1 MSNRN
6 ILMDTTENMVRNGH
20 LVSSATFQQLMGWAS
35 QQTVQAG
42 LTEKRIFSMALDG
55 EHYFPSF
62 FADSAYD
69 VKQLSAV
76 QRPLVTCQAA
86 PRCSFLCQKKALCE
100 VRRRSRPS
108 LRVNSCRLC
117 AAPQLLQKTNGL

>member
-76 QRPLVTCQAA
+76 TKTLGDLPGGAKMQFFV
-86 PRCSFLCQKKALCE
+86 SKKG
-100 VRRRSRPS
+100 S
-108 LRVNSCRLC
+108 LRGKTTLEAL
-117 AAPQLLQKTNGL
+117 AAGQFVQVMRSAAAFAEN